1 MTDDRRDR
9 IIVRWRPT
17 GRAPRRLVFEPRSE
31 GGWLREE
38 QTLAH
43 DGTFRTVGTETCTE
57 LAFEGPIP
65 DEYIDD

>member
-9 IIVRWRPT
+9 ITVRWRPT
-17 GRAPRRLVFEPRSE
+17 GRAPRRLVFEPRSD

-38 QTLAH
+38 QTRIH
-43 DGTFRTVGTETCTE
+43 DGTWRTVGTETCTD

-65 DEYIDD
+65 PQYSDD